1 MAAGNSD
8 SREVIDLTVELE
20 SLEERQ
26 ARRSANRLA
35 ASESRARKHVMI
47 DLTSEEAV
55 ENAVQPVLKPRR
67 SSRIAARGRSQRE
80 LASKAKEVA
89 LQLRL
94 RLAPLPRKRIYAS
107 AKLVDGQIIKNLATW
122 HSIMESFFLE
132 DQPENIPDPRGGRP

>member
-55 ENAVQPVLKPRR
+55 ECAVQPALKPRR
-67 SSRIAARGRSQRE
+67 SSRLAARGRSQE
-80 LASKAKEVA
+80 IASKAKEVA

-94 RLAPLPRKRIYAS
+94 RLAPLSRKRIYAS